1 MESCLTLKSTS
12 CFKEGEALLRFDNCK
27 ITSFPNIFGSLSLLF
42 LVQGISGMRIPS
54 YGQESGM
61 VDAGRLPNWYLHPH
75 PSA

>member
-1 MESCLTLKSTS
+1 MESCLTLKKRLL
-12 CFKEGEALLRFDNCK
+12 FKEGKALQEFDNCK